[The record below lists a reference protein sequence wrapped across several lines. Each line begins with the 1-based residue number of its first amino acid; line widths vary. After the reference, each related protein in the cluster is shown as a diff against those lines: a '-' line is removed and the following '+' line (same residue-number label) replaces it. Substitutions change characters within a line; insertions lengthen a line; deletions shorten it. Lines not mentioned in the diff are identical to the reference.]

1 MSYFSSECIQRL
13 ITYRFKKQFNIFQ
26 KLYLYVYVVNY
37 TLIIISSSLIH
48 ADRDSDAG
56 QTRQWLNGVNFF
68 IIFFADTLAA
78 LRDIY

>member
-1 MSYFSSECIQRL
+1 MSYFSSESIQRL

-37 TLIIISSSLIH
+37 TLIIISSALIH
-48 ADRDSDAG
+48 AERDSSEG
-56 QTRQWLNGVNFF
+56 QSRQWLNGVNFF
-68 IIFFADTLAA
+68 IIFFADTLAT